1 MWPKKGTEE
10 MFSQIRAS
18 NTATKVFV
26 RGLLLIAIGLLV
38 LTPVG
43 AAQAHCDSRNGP
55 VATAARASLEE
66 QDISFV
72 LPYVPPEAEAELTAA
87 FERALAV
94 RALGGEAQALA
105 DEYFQ
110 ETAVRLHREG
120 EGAAYTGLT
129 DEEIPEVL
137 LIADEAMSGGALEG
151 LYSYFDELTREG
163 IAERYAE
170 VVEAREHAET
180 AGTVE
185 AQRER
190 VEAELGFELYV
201 YGLYEAV
208 SGAAVHAEGDA
219 HAE

>member
-1 MWPKKGTEE
+1 
-10 MFSQIRAS
+10 MFSRRHAS
-18 NTATKVFV
+18 NTAAKVFV
-26 RGLLLIAIGLLV
+26 RGLLLVAIGLLV
-38 LTPVG
+38 LAPVG
-43 AAQAHCDSRNGP
+43 AAQAHCDSRKGP
-55 VATAARASLEE
+55 VATAARAALEE
-66 QDISFV
+66 QDISLV

-94 RALGGEAQALA
+94 RGLGGEAQALA
-105 DEYFQ
+105 DDYFQ

-129 DEEIPEVL
+129 DEETPEAIV
-137 LIADEAMSGGALEG
+137 IADEAMTSGALEG
-151 LYSYFDELTREG
+151 IYGYFDELTRDG

-170 VVEAREHAET
+170 VVEAREHAAA

-201 YGLYEAV
+201 YGLYEAL